1 MYPTFD
7 VGDRFIAEKVTY
19 YQRAPQVGDV
29 VIFKPP
35 PMEGQSEGNWFSG
48 DNIFIKRVVATA
60 GDTIEVRAQALAQAL
75 ALAGCHAPNAHA
87 AERTVNRSFPGDA
100 VSRHSSARAT

>member
-60 GDTIEVRAQALAQAL
+60 GDTIEVRAQPLAMLPCSSRVLQQAD
-75 ALAGCHAPNAHA
+75 G
-87 AERTVNRSFPGDA
+87 S
-100 VSRHSSARAT
+100 SSAALVHTMCQAE